1 MALTPN
7 KSSVVIAYSAPD
19 TVLERASLEFKA
31 TLARERDFSISELLD
46 AAQEQQAA
54 AIVVSGSHRLDE
66 AAIAALP
73 GTLRILATATVG
85 FDHLD
90 IAAARA
96 RGLIV
101 TNTPDVLTDCTADL
115 TLMLMLNA
123 CRRGAE
129 YGAIMRKGWRH
140 KYAQSQMLGLRMSGR
155 TLGIFG
161 MGRIG
166 QAVAQRAR
174 AFNMPIVYC
183 NRNRLA
189 AALEHG
195 AHYFPGLDAMLPE
208 CDILTLHAPASSE
221 TTCIIDAKALAQM
234 RRGAVLVN
242 TSRGKLI
249 DEDALIEA
257 LTRGQLFAAGLDVFQ
272 QEPDFDLR
280 FNALPNVFLTPHMA
294 SATVETRRAMGMRA
308 LDNVAAVLR
317 GETPQ
322 DLV

>member
-1 MALTPN
+1 MVLTPN

-19 TVLERASLEFKA
+19 AVLDRASLEFKA
-31 TLARERDFSISELLD
+31 TLARERDLSISELLD
-46 AAQEQQAA
+46 TAQEQQAT
-54 AIVVSGSHRLDE
+54 AIVVSGSHHLDA

-73 GTLRILATATVG
+73 GTVRILATATVG

-90 IAAARA
+90 IAAAKS

-101 TNTPDVLTDCTADL
+101 THTPDVLTGCTADL

-129 YGAIMRKGWRH
+129 YAAIMRNGWRH
-140 KYAQSQMLGLRMSGR
+140 KYAQSQLLGLRMSGR
-155 TLGIFG
+155 SLGIFG

-183 NRNRLA
+183 NRSRLP
-189 AALEHG
+189 AALENG
-195 AHYFPGLDAMLPE
+195 ARYFPSLDAMLPE
-208 CDILTLHAPASSE
+208 CDILSLHAPSSSE
-221 TTCIIDAKALAQM
+221 TTSIIDAEALARM

-242 TSRGKLI
+242 ISRGKLI

-257 LTRGQLFAAGLDVFQ
+257 LISGQLFAAGLDVFQ